1 MAGVRKNFAYNS
13 AYQIL
18 LVLTPIV
25 TTPYLSRVIGPDGNG
40 VFTYTQSIVNYF
52 VLFAVLG
59 MANYGV
65 RTIAECGDDRAKR
78 SDAFW
83 NMFAMN
89 CLVGLVVLLVY
100 VAFVLVFGMDEALL
114 WALWSMWI
122 IGSVGDVS
130 WLMFGM
136 QDFKVPTIRNF
147 ITRLASVLFIFVFVR
162 DSGDIWAYVTAIAG
176 AFLVNTV
183 LIWPFVGNYVDWV
196 RPSWP
201 KVLSHLKPN
210 LALFVPVI
218 ASSLY
223 VLLDKVMLGAMAG
236 MEQTGLY
243 DYAEK
248 IAKMPMAVI
257 TALGAVVLPKMSEVI
272 AAGRFEEGK
281 QLVRSTM
288 WFMLVCA
295 LALMFGITGIAPEFV
310 PVFFG
315 AGYEPC
321 VALMSV
327 LAVVIPLI
335 CTTNVIG
342 VQYLLPHHRD
352 RDFTLSVSVG
362 AVANL
367 AINVF
372 AIPAMGAMGAAI
384 ATIAAELA
392 VLVYQVWAVRNEL
405 DLRANLLGALPFVV
419 IGAGMAGLMR
429 LVAFIMGGVAT
440 SVVGI
445 LVEFC
450 VAALFYLLASF
461 AWCRLTHNEDFARVL
476 PRFAPWT
483 EEQETL

>member
-1 MAGVRKNFAYNS
+1 MAGVRKNFIYNS

-40 VFTYTQSIVNYF
+40 LFTYTQSIVNYF

-65 RTIAECGDDRAKR
+65 RTIAECGDDRARR

-89 CLVGLVVLLVY
+89 CLVGLAVLAVY

-147 ITRLASVLFIFVFVR
+147 ITRLASVIFIFVFVR
-162 DSGDIWAYVTAIAG
+162 DSGDIWAYVTAISG

-196 RPSWP
+196 RPSWD
-201 KVLSHLKPN
+201 KVIAHLKPN
-210 LALFVPVI
+210 LALFIPVI

-248 IAKMPMAVI
+248 IA
-257 TALGAVVLPKMSEVI
+257 TD
-272 AAGRFEEGK
+272 
-281 QLVRSTM
+281 VRYAEKS
-288 WFMLVCA
+288 W
-295 LALMFGITGIAPEFV
+295 GS
-310 PVFFG
+310 
-315 AGYEPC
+315 Y
-321 VALMSV
+321 
-327 LAVVIPLI
+327 
-335 CTTNVIG
+335 NVIDASPSSLTVKVMLNPG
-342 VQYLLPHHRD
+342 HRMSYHSHEHRD
-352 RDFTLSVSVG
+352 EIWTVLEGTGMTVIDGMEQHVRPGDVVTMAARCKHTIIAETSMILLETQIGEEISVKDK
-362 AVANL
+362 
-367 AINVF
+367 IKY
-372 AIPAMGAMGAAI
+372 
-384 ATIAAELA
+384 EL
-392 VLVYQVWAVRNEL
+392 Q
-405 DLRANLLGALPFVV
+405 GV
-419 IGAGMAGLMR
+419 IDPNNAPD
-429 LVAFIMGGVAT
+429 
-440 SVVGI
+440 
-445 LVEFC
+445 
-450 VAALFYLLASF
+450 
-461 AWCRLTHNEDFARVL
+461 AWSE
-476 PRFAPWT
+476 
-483 EEQETL
+483 